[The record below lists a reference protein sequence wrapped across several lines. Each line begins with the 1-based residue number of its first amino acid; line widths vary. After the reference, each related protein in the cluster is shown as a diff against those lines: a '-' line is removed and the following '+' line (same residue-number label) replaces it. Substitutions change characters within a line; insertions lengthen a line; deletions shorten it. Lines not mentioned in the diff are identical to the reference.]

1 MVRAQGRSASLWR
14 RSHNELIVQTHPD
27 YSNDLFQHHLKSI
40 DNWIHGQ
47 LSVESKLLESL
58 SSTSQLCFGL
68 KECALEIFDILG
80 KADSRPSDGVILSI
94 LSRRSKSKYPLVHQ
108 FLCDPARAQSFFF
121 SEDDYTELACK
132 VMKYI
137 IKR

>member
-1 MVRAQGRSASLWR
+1 MRGKV
-14 RSHNELIVQTHPD
+14 IIIQTHSD
-27 YSNDLFQHHLKSI
+27 YSNDLFQHHLESI

-80 KADSRPSDGVILSI
+80 TGDSRPSDCVILSI
-94 LSRRSKSKYPLVHQ
+94 LSRRSKSEYPLLYQ
-108 FLCDPARAQSFFF
+108 FLCDPARAQSFFL
-121 SEDDYTELACK
+121 SEDDYMDLACK

-137 IKR
+137 VKR

>member
-1 MVRAQGRSASLWR
+1 M
-14 RSHNELIVQTHPD
+14 HPN
-27 YSNDLFQHHLKSI
+27 YSNDLFQYHLESI

-68 KECALEIFDILG
+68 KEHALEIFDILG
-80 KADSRPSDGVILSI
+80 TSDSRPSDCIILSI
-94 LSRRSKSKYPLVHQ
+94 LSRRPKSEYPLIHQ
-108 FLCDPARAQSFFF
+108 FLCDPVRPQSFFL
-121 SEDDYTELACK
+121 SEDDYTDLALK

-137 IKR
+137 VKR